1 MTEILVCPHCL
12 NQAILVETEHLG
24 LQVVFVSRQ
33 GGFSALD
40 DVAKRLQRI
49 GVPMTQQ
56 EYNTLASQIAR
67 TSLPET
73 GLLPASGGQ
82 LHRQLIVQLG
92 QVFREVEL
100 LRHQMSCQNRTVT

>member
-1 MTEILVCPHCL
+1 MTTI
-12 NQAILVETEHLG
+12 ATTEY
-24 LQVVFVSRQ
+24 VVAADV
-33 GGFSALD
+33 APIVVD
-40 DVAKRLQRI
+40 VVADVAKRLQRI